1 MQIRLICAVMG
12 STIMPSC
19 LDLLC
24 SVFYA
29 KMAPLYHTLRQ
40 LMTEPLIV
48 WQSRSVLL
56 VTCLPLPWW
65 MPCLSVFGGA
75 LWHTS
80 PRAKGGGLRG
90 KHDHICYS
98 YPILR
103 ISDVRHF
110 FPKHPQDSATWIGG
124 HGEFSS
130 IYSFPPRV
138 WSSDSDKVYFH
149 TSCPIPAPQP
159 PTWKEPSESLRH
171 DFPEVGVLL
180 CQYFCFR
187 KILLLLQLLLGG
199 TLIVIE
205 ARFSSNRTRGPSTHY
220 EGKFEQSVET
230 ETCKFSSKNRNI
242 NGVKIIDE

>member
-1 MQIRLICAVMG
+1 MQIRLISAVMG

-29 KMAPLYHTLRQ
+29 KMASPYHTLRQ

-80 PRAKGGGLRG
+80 PRARGGGLRG
-90 KHDHICYS
+90 ENTITFVTRIQFSAYRMS
-98 YPILR
+98 VTSFPNIRRILQR
-103 ISDVRHF
+103 EL
-110 FPKHPQDSATWIGG
+110 GG
-124 HGEFSS
+124 HSEFSS
-130 IYSFPPRV
+130 VYSFPTHV

-159 PTWKEPSESLRH
+159 PTWKNPASH
-171 DFPEVGVLL
+171 W
-180 CQYFCFR
+180 
-187 KILLLLQLLLGG
+187 G
-199 TLIVIE
+199 TIFL
-205 ARFSSNRTRGPSTHY
+205 
-220 EGKFEQSVET
+220 K
-230 ETCKFSSKNRNI
+230 
-242 NGVKIIDE
+242 